1 MRNLDD
7 YPNVKH
13 NGKIYFQLGL
23 LASLI
28 AVYFIIELETPAS
41 DLDAFERKQPIDL
54 SEKDYIHDFTI
65 EKEPQ
70 KEIAKVE
77 PKPKLTPHKPVVDTF
92 KPIDNSNPEPENV
105 ETASPDDTPLENLIP
120 TETPTTSLTAD
131 IPTVKKSS
139 YEGYELDEL
148 PTFAA
153 CSGLKGDAQ
162 KVCFNEQMKKY
173 LQRNL
178 QYPETARENNKQ
190 GSVYVEFVI
199 NSNGSISGVKPANA
213 AKFNDKD
220 LEKEALR
227 VISKLPN
234 LKPGKIKGEPVNVR
248 YTIPIT
254 FRLSK

>member
-28 AVYFIIELETPAS
+28 AVYFIIELETPIS
-41 DLDAFERKQPIDL
+41 EVDTFEKRDPIDV
-54 SEKDYIHDFTI
+54 SEKPFIHDFTV

-70 KEIAKVE
+70 KEIAKAE
-77 PKPKLTPHKPVVDTF
+77 PKPKLAPQRPVVHIF
-92 KPIDNSNPEPENV
+92 KPIENSDPEPNTI
-105 ETASPDDTPLENLIP
+105 ETTSPDDTPLENLTT
-120 TETPTTSLTAD
+120 TETPTTSAPVD
-131 IPTVKKSS
+131 IPTVRKSS

-162 KVCFNEQMKKY
+162 KACFNEQMKKY

-178 QYPETARENNKQ
+178 RYPETARENNIQ
-190 GSVYVEFVI
+190 GSVYVEFII
-199 NSNGSISGVKPANA
+199 NSNGAITSVKPANA

-248 YTIPIT
+248 YTIPIR
-254 FRLSK
+254 FRLSN

>member
-23 LASLI
+23 IASLI
-28 AVYFIIELETPAS
+28 AVYFIIELETPAKEIET
-41 DLDAFERKQPIDL
+41 FERGEPCDI
-54 SEKDYIHDFTI
+54 SEKPFIHDFTI
-65 EKEPQ
+65 KKTPQ
-70 KEIAKVE
+70 KEIAKIE
-77 PKPKLTPHKPVVDTF
+77 PKPISQKPIVNQF
-92 KPIDNSNPEPENV
+92 KPIDNSSLEPEK
-105 ETASPDDTPLENLIP
+105 TDASAPDDTTMENLNT
-120 TETPTTSLTAD
+120 TETSTTEVLAE
-131 IPTVKKSS
+131 IPETKKST

-148 PTFAA
+148 PTFSA

-178 QYPETARENNKQ
+178 RYPERAKESNKQ
-190 GSVYVEFVI
+190 GSVLVEFII
-199 NSNGSISGVKPANA
+199 NTNGTISGVKPANT
-213 AKFNDKD
+213 AKFIDKD

-234 LKPGKIKGEPVNVR
+234 LKPGKVKGEPVNVVYR
-248 YTIPIT
+248 IPIT
-254 FRLSK
+254 FRLSY

>member
-28 AVYFIIELETPAS
+28 AVYFIIELETPVS
-41 DLDAFERKQPIDL
+41 EFDTFERREPVDI
-54 SEKDYIHDFTI
+54 SEKPFIHDFTV

-70 KEIAKVE
+70 KEIAKAE
-77 PKPKLTPHKPVVDTF
+77 PKPKEAPKKPVINDF
-92 KPIDNSNPEPENV
+92 KPIDDNNPDPEDL
-105 ETASPDDTPLENLIP
+105 ETSTPDDTPIEDIIKP
-120 TETPTTSLTAD
+120 ETTSTPIAALP
-131 IPTVKKSS
+131 IKKELYDGS
-139 YEGYELDEL
+139 ELDEL
-148 PTFAA
+148 PTFVA

-162 KVCFNEQMKKY
+162 RACFNEQMKKY

-178 QYPETARENNKQ
+178 RYPERAKENNKQ
-190 GSVYVEFVI
+190 GSVLVEFII
-199 NSNGSISGVKPANA
+199 NANGSISGVKPANA
-213 AKFNDKD
+213 DKFNDKD

-234 LKPGKIKGEPVNVR
+234 LKPGKLKGESVNVR
-248 YTIPIT
+248 YKIPIT
-254 FRLSK
+254 FKLNN

>member
-41 DLDAFERKQPIDL
+41 DLDAFERKQPVDL

-65 EKEPQ
+65 EKTPQ

-77 PKPKLTPHKPVVDTF
+77 PKPTLKPQKPVVDTF
-92 KPIDNSNPEPENV
+92 KPIENSNPEPENI

-120 TETPTTSLTAD
+120 TETPTTSLPAD

-148 PTFAA
+148 PTFMA
-153 CSGLKGDAQ
+153 CSG
-162 KVCFNEQMKKY
+162 
-173 LQRNL
+173 
-178 QYPETARENNKQ
+178 
-190 GSVYVEFVI
+190 
-199 NSNGSISGVKPANA
+199 
-213 AKFNDKD
+213 
-220 LEKEALR
+220 
-227 VISKLPN
+227 
-234 LKPGKIKGEPVNVR
+234 
-248 YTIPIT
+248 
-254 FRLSK
+254 

>member
-41 DLDAFERKQPIDL
+41 EIEAFEKRKAIDI
-54 SEKDYIHDFTI
+54 SEKNFIHDFTV

-77 PKPKLTPHKPVVDTF
+77 PKPEPTPRKPFVDTF
-92 KPIDNSNPEPENV
+92 KPIEDSEPEPENND
-105 ETASPDDTPLENLIP
+105 TTSPDDAQDKDLIK
-120 TETPTTSLTAD
+120 TETTLVPASNTITP
-131 IPTVKKSS
+131 IKKDV
-139 YEGYELDEL
+139 YDGNELDEL
-148 PTFAA
+148 PTFKA
-153 CSGLKGDAQ
+153 CTGLKGDAQ
-162 KVCFNEQMKKY
+162 KACFNEQMKKY

-178 QYPETARENNKQ
+178 RYPERAKENNKQ
-190 GSVYVEFVI
+190 GSVLVEFII
-199 NSNGSISGVKPANA
+199 NTNGSITGVKPANA
-213 AKFNDKD
+213 AQFHDKD

-234 LKPGKIKGEPVNVR
+234 LEPGRVKGESVNVR
-248 YTIPIT
+248 YRIPIT
-254 FRLSK
+254 FRLSN

>member
-41 DLDAFERKQPIDL
+41 ELNSFERKQPVDL

-65 EKEPQ
+65 EKAPQ

-77 PKPKLTPHKPVVDTF
+77 PKPTLKPQKPVVDTF
-92 KPIDNSNPEPENV
+92 KPIENSNPDPENT
-105 ETASPDDTPLENLIP
+105 ETASPDDTPIENLVP
-120 TETPTTSLTAD
+120 TETSATTAPVNTLPT
-131 IPTVKKSS
+131 KSS
-139 YEGYELDEL
+139 YEEYELDEL

-162 KVCFNEQMKKY
+162 KACFNEQMKKY

-178 QYPETARENNKQ
+178 NYPQSAKENNKQ

-199 NSNGSISGVKPANA
+199 NSNGSISGVKPLKTN
-213 AKFNDKD
+213 KINDKD
-220 LEKEALR
+220 LEKEAIR

-254 FRLSK
+254 FRLSN